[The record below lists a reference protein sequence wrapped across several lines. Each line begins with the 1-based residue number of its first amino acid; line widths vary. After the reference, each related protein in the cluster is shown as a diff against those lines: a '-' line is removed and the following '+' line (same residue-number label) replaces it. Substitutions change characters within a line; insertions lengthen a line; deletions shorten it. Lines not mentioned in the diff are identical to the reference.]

1 MNQKGLSGFFDS
13 YLDGNCIFKNKKPL
27 EFSYIPEIVLHR
39 EKEINQIANILAPSL
54 KGDKVSNLLLY
65 GKTGTGKTLTI
76 RHVANHIKQTSEQ
89 RRIDLRIIYLNCKMR
104 RIADTEYRIFAQ
116 LTKELE
122 EDLKERGKATKKV
135 PVTGLPTEA
144 VYDIFYQA
152 LKECNFS
159 SLIIIL
165 DEIDQLISK
174 TGDEVIYNLTR
185 FNEDFTNMQLSF
197 VGISNNITFIDE
209 IDPRVK
215 SSLSQEEI
223 VFPPYNA
230 NQIQDIL
237 RKRSNLS
244 FKKNAIDSGVIE
256 KCAAYAAREHGDA
269 RRAIDLLRVAGEIAE
284 RRKLSK
290 LRTDH
295 LDQAQHKIEKERILD
310 VVKTQPKHSQI
321 VIFAILLKIEQT
333 RKEIYTGD
341 VYGLYRQICDKINL
355 RSLTQR
361 RISDIVSELDMLG
374 IINSQVLSKGRHGRT
389 REITVPLNAVIKKK
403 IKEIL
408 VKELDM

>member
-1 MNQKGLSGFFDS
+1 
-13 YLDGNCIFKNKKPL
+13 
-27 EFSYIPEIVLHR
+27 
-39 EKEINQIANILAPSL
+39 
-54 KGDKVSNLLLY
+54 
-65 GKTGTGKTLTI
+65 
-76 RHVANHIKQTSEQ
+76 
-89 RRIDLRIIYLNCKMR
+89 MR